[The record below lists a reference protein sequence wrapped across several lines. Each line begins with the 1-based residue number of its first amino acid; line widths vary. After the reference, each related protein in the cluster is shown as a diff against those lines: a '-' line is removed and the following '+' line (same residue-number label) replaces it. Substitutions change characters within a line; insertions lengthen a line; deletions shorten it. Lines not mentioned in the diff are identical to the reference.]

1 MKKIILLK
9 DHHRGLETFKEG
21 QEIEVSDDEYE
32 FIMKYYMDLRIAQV
46 EQEKTAKAFLKKVGK
61 K

>member
-9 DHHRGLETFKEG
+9 DHHSGDKVFKEG

-46 EQEKTAKAFLKKVGK
+46 EQENTAKQFLKKVGK
-61 K
+61 R